1 MELESGFRNGKSHC
15 FRMCCHSILLKSE
28 GRTSKEV
35 GALTEMCNVS
45 VNSWVNRYK
54 TEGLSGLSTKPG
66 RGRKP
71 IIEDRDKESV
81 LSAIK
86 ANRQR
91 MQTAKAEWEQQSG
104 KKVCNNTFKNFLK
117 SLADDI
123 NVSDAVPRENRLKN
137 IMNCRLPSSKSL
149 KN

>member
-1 MELESGFRNGKSHC
+1 MR
-15 FRMCCHSILLKSE
+15 CHSILLKSE
-28 GRTSKEV
+28 GRTSKKV

-45 VNSWVNRYK
+45 VNSWLKRYK

-66 RGRKP
+66 QGRKP

-91 MQTAKAEWEQQSG
+91 MQ
-104 KKVCNNTFKNFLK
+104 N
-117 SLADDI
+117 
-123 NVSDAVPRENRLKN
+123 
-137 IMNCRLPSSKSL
+137 SKGGMGAAQR
-149 KN
+149 

>member
-1 MELESGFRNGKSHC
+1 
-15 FRMCCHSILLKSE
+15 
-28 GRTSKEV
+28 
-35 GALTEMCNVS
+35 MCNVS
-45 VNSWVNRYK
+45 VNSWLKRYK
-54 TEGLSGLSTKPG
+54 SEGLSGLRTKPG

-71 IIEDRDKESV
+71 IIDIVEDKEAI

-104 KKVCNNTFKNFLK
+104 KNVSSSTFKNFLK

-123 NVSDAVPRENRLKN
+123 NE
-137 IMNCRLPSSKSL
+137 
-149 KN
+149 